1 MIKKLFSLFEGK
13 HYRYI
18 IVGIVVFGVNIWVA
32 QYVFSL
38 EILKDSPYNRD
49 LANVISL
56 EIALLFSFLPHK
68 WITWLEGSENF
79 WKRLLEFHLLS
90 LPGIFIRILLFG
102 ILNYIGFHWMI
113 STILS
118 TSVVIL
124 MNFVIFDNFVFNHG
138 VVINENRVAYS
149 EAGEGVVTLET
160 IEEAK
165 TYNSWIAYK
174 FIDYLGEKNIEL
186 GAGTGTIAE
195 ILSDSFPLELFEL
208 SDMNK
213 SILRD
218 RFRNNPNIK
227 YIGSD
232 ILENKNLG
240 TYDCIYSSNVLEHI
254 EEEVNIVEHCIR
266 LLKKGGFFA
275 AVVPA
280 MPLLYS
286 KFDSK
291 IGHYRRYSREDK
303 LNWQNRISKELNLKW
318 ISYKYFNPIGAIG
331 WFLKMK
337 LMGQTTIKKQDA
349 MIMNSLI
356 PFIAWLDYIPLPFG
370 QSIFILIKKI

>member
-1 MIKKLFSLFEGK
+1 MIKKLVSLFEGK

-32 QYVFSL
+32 QFIFSL
-38 EILKDSPYNRD
+38 EILKESPYNRD
-49 LANVISL
+49 LANLLSL
-56 EIALLFSFLPHK
+56 EIALLFSYLPHK
-68 WITWLEGSENF
+68 WITWLEGNEKF
-79 WKRLLEFHLLS
+79 LKRLVEFHLLS
-90 LPGIFIRILLFG
+90 LPGIFIRIFLFG
-102 ILNYIGFHWMI
+102 ILNFLGFHWMF

-118 TSVVIL
+118 TSIVIL
-124 MNFVIFDNFVFNHG
+124 INFVVFDNFVFNQG
-138 VVINENRVAYS
+138 VEVSKNQIAYS
-149 EAGEGVVTLET
+149 AEGEGVGTLET

-208 SDMNK
+208 SDTNK
-213 SILRD
+213 SILVE
-218 RFRNNPNIK
+218 RFKNNQNIVHV
-227 YIGSD
+227 GSD
-232 ILENKNLG
+232 IMENRNLG
-240 TYDCIYSSNVLEHI
+240 VYDCIYSSNVLEHI
-254 EEEVNIVEHCIR
+254 ENEIPVVEHCLR

-286 KFDSK
+286 RFDSK
-291 IGHYRRYSREDK
+291 IGHFRRYSGLDK
-303 LNWQNRISKELNLKW
+303 SKWEENISKDLSIKW
-318 ISYKYFNPIGAIG
+318 ISYKYFNPIGAFG
-331 WFLKMK
+331 WFVKMK
-337 LMGQTTIKKQDA
+337 LMGQSTIKKQDA

-356 PFIAWLDYIPLPFG
+356 PFIAWLDYLPLPFG
-370 QSIFILIKKI
+370 QSIFILLKKK